1 MGYSVH
7 YSPQTEKKF
16 PQKKVRR
23 QRAGLGYLILIICIL
38 SLGFLRIVKPALL
51 RELLIPGEASVT
63 LKAAETMVSQI
74 KEGVP
79 LQETVEAFC
88 QEIMSHDLSA

>member
-16 PQKKVRR
+16 PQKKIHR
-23 QRAGLGYLILIICIL
+23 QRAGLGYQILIICIL

-63 LKAAETMVSQI
+63 LEAAETMVSQI

-88 QEIMSHDLSA
+88 QEIMSHDLPA

>member
-7 YSPQTEKKF
+7 YSPQTDKKF
-16 PQKKVRR
+16 PQKKIHRPR
-23 QRAGLGYLILIICIL
+23 PGCGYLILIVCVL
-38 SLGFLRIVKPALL
+38 SLGFLRIVKPTLL

-63 LKAAETMVSQI
+63 LNAVETMVSQI
-74 KEGVP
+74 KDGVP

-88 QEIMSHDLSA
+88 QEIMSHDLPA

>member
-1 MGYSVH
+1 MGYSVY
-7 YSPQTEKKF
+7 YSPQTDKKF
-16 PQKKVRR
+16 PQKKIHR

-88 QEIMSHDLSA
+88 QEIMNHDLPA